1 MSAPIFQRPDLA
13 LALSNRLLH
22 PDALQLTSRD
32 GLFLTG
38 VRRIGKTTFIRRD
51 LIPQLE
57 KENALVIYVDLSD
70 NRERIYASEAVLSKV
85 RESLADLSRLS
96 FLKAKPSDV
105 FLQFDAKQVGTPAGV
120 SLAQAF
126 SEIIATYD
134 VNVVLIIDEIQKLLR
149 SETGLNQLAA

>member
-57 KENALVIYVDLSD
+57 KEMELGRGRGISNLDKKA
-70 NRERIYASEAVLSKV
+70 RIT
-85 RESLADLSRLS
+85 R
-96 FLKAKPSDV
+96 
-105 FLQFDAKQVGTPAGV
+105 PAP
-120 SLAQAF
+120 
-126 SEIIATYD
+126 
-134 VNVVLIIDEIQKLLR
+134 LI
-149 SETGLNQLAA
+149 

>member
-38 VRRIGKTTFIRRD
+38 IRRIGKTTFIRRD
-51 LIPQLE
+51 LVPQLE

-85 RESLADLSRLS
+85 RESLADLSRSS
-96 FLKAKPSDV
+96 FLKAKPSAV
-105 FLQFDAKQVGTPAGV
+105 SLQFDAKQVGTPTSV

-134 VNVVLIIDEIQKLLR
+134 VNVVLIWKRVEF
-149 SETGLNQLAA
+149 SEYLI

>member
-57 KENALVIYVDLSD
+57 KENALVIYIDLWE
-70 NRERIYASEAVLSKV
+70 NRGSISPAEAVQNKTIFSGISTTV
-85 RESLADLSRLS
+85 IFQGDISRS
-96 FLKAKPSDV
+96 VLK
-105 FLQFDAKQVGTPAGV
+105 L
-120 SLAQAF
+120 
-126 SEIIATYD
+126 
-134 VNVVLIIDEIQKLLR
+134 
-149 SETGLNQLAA
+149 

>member
-57 KENALVIYVDLSD
+57 KENALVNIYPQRPDTTA
-70 NRERIYASEAVLSKV
+70 RKGKR
-85 RESLADLSRLS
+85 
-96 FLKAKPSDV
+96 
-105 FLQFDAKQVGTPAGV
+105 VG
-120 SLAQAF
+120 
-126 SEIIATYD
+126 
-134 VNVVLIIDEIQKLLR
+134 
-149 SETGLNQLAA
+149 QLH

>member
-57 KENALVIYVDLSD
+57 KENALVIYIDLWE
-70 NRERIYASEAVLSKV
+70 NRGSISPAEAVLSQNKTIFSGISTTV
-85 RESLADLSRLS
+85 IFQGDISRS
-96 FLKAKPSDV
+96 VLK
-105 FLQFDAKQVGTPAGV
+105 L
-120 SLAQAF
+120 
-126 SEIIATYD
+126 
-134 VNVVLIIDEIQKLLR
+134 
-149 SETGLNQLAA
+149 

>member
-1 MSAPIFQRPDLA
+1 M
-13 LALSNRLLH
+13 
-22 PDALQLTSRD
+22 
-32 GLFLTG
+32 
-38 VRRIGKTTFIRRD
+38 
-51 LIPQLE
+51 
-57 KENALVIYVDLSD
+57 
-70 NRERIYASEAVLSKV
+70 LSKV

-134 VNVVLIIDEIQKLLR
+134 VNVVLIIDEIQELLR
-149 SETGLNQLAA
+149 SEAGLNQLASLKAA

>member
-1 MSAPIFQRPDLA
+1 MSALIFQRPDLT

-57 KENALVIYVDLSD
+57 KENALVIYIDLWE
-70 NRERIYASEAVLSKV
+70 NRGSISPAEAVLSKIRQFLV
-85 RESLADLSRLS
+85 ESPRLS
-96 FLKAKPSDV
+96 SFKVTFP
-105 FLQFDAKQVGTPAGV
+105 GV
-120 SLAQAF
+120 SLSF
-126 SEIIATYD
+126 EP
-134 VNVVLIIDEIQKLLR
+134 K
-149 SETGLNQLAA
+149 

>member
-1 MSAPIFQRPDLA
+1 MSALIFQRPDLA

-57 KENALVIYVDLSD
+57 KENALVIYIDLSFQNKTIFSGISTTVIFQGD
-70 NRERIYASEAVLSKV
+70 ISRSVL
-85 RESLADLSRLS
+85 
-96 FLKAKPSDV
+96 
-105 FLQFDAKQVGTPAGV
+105 
-120 SLAQAF
+120 
-126 SEIIATYD
+126 
-134 VNVVLIIDEIQKLLR
+134 KL
-149 SETGLNQLAA
+149 